1 MKTPMQE
8 LIDFLEPELKMHD
21 FSQLPA
27 YEKAKEL
34 LEKEKQQIIDSNN
47 AGYKA
52 CRRDLNQNAEDYY
65 NETYNNNETKTI
77 HKNT

>member
-1 MKTPMQE
+1 MKSAMQE

-34 LEKEKQQIIDSNN
+34 LEKEKQQIIEAVDKTFSNTLFEKDGD
-47 AGYKA
+47 GYLH
-52 CRRDLNQNAEDYY
+52 CPFDGEYY
-65 NETYNNNETKTI
+65 YKITFEQ
-77 HKNT
+77 